1 MDSGEGF
8 FFFSQIEFSGKFEVL
23 SSAIE
28 EKGCRVLSGEL
39 VIIN

>member
-28 EKGCRVLSGEL
+28 EKAV
-39 VIIN
+39 VF

>member
-1 MDSGEGF
+1 LLELLGFEWIVVRVF

-28 EKGCRVLSGEL
+28 EKAVGF
-39 VIIN
+39 

>member
-1 MDSGEGF
+1 MDSGEGFF

-28 EKGCRVLSGEL
+28 EKAVGF
-39 VIIN
+39 